1 MAKRESILD
10 NIETV
15 LDTITTA
22 NGYNNDIGLATRE
35 TTDWMRLQPKQIPAA
50 IIQWTKDEREP
61 RDVQGH
67 YLISTLTVVIRGV
80 IAKVRA
86 SDDMEQKVNEFSED
100 IEKALAVDGTRGGH
114 AMHTNPADAK
124 MYNLPPESNRA
135 VFDATFIIKYQ
146 YSSGSP

>member
-15 LDTITTA
+15 LKTITID
-22 NGYNNDIGLATRE
+22 NSYNNNIGLATRE
-35 TTDWMRLQPKQIPAA
+35 TTDWMRLQPKQMPAA
-50 IIQWTKDEREP
+50 IIQWTNDDREP

-80 IAKVRA
+80 IAKVSA
-86 SDDMEQKVNEFSED
+86 SDDMEQKVNEFSDD
-100 IEKALAVDGTRGGH
+100 IETALSSDGTRGGN
-114 AMHTNPADAK
+114 AMYTNPAGVK

-135 VFDATFIIKYQ
+135 VFDATYIIKYQ
-146 YSSGSP
+146 YASGSP